1 LPKKNIHPEYKEVS
15 VTCACGESFVTR
27 STTSKEEMKIDV
39 CSKCHPFYTGKEK
52 IFDTGGRIERF
63 KDKYKGFKRK

>member
-1 LPKKNIHPEYKEVS
+1 
-15 VTCACGESFVTR
+15 
-27 STTSKEEMKIDV
+27 MKIDV

-63 KDKYKGFKRK
+63 KDKYKGFNRK